1 MKDIDGKIILIIAL
15 VVLLGFTFLN
25 FDVIKLNVTSGLREV
40 FW

>member
-25 FDVIKLNVTSGLREV
+25 FDVIKLNVTSRLTDSS
-40 FW
+40 